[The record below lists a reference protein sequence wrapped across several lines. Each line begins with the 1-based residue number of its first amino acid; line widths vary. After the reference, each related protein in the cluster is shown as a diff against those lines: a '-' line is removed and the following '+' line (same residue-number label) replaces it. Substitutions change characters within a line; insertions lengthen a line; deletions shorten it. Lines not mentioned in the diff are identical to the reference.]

1 TRNPA
6 QTSGVF
12 YCLKFS
18 LFLSEPGLSDRSRS
32 SFLTPFP
39 IWSAS
44 CLADICPSIQL
55 LNRKSTECDAS
66 TFLVMLALL

>member
-1 TRNPA
+1 NPA
-6 QTSGVF
+6 HLSGVF

-18 LFLSEPGLSDRSRS
+18 LFLSEPRFSVRARL

-39 IWSAS
+39 ICSAS

-55 LNRKSTECDAS
+55 LHRKSTECDAS
-66 TFLVMLALL
+66 TFLVMPALL